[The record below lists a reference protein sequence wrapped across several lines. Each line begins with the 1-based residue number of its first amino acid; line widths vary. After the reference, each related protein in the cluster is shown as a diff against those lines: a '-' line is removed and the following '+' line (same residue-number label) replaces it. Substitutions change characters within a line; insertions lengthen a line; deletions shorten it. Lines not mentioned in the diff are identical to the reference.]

1 MKKTVSKLFALLLA
15 SSVVLSGCNSSTGE
29 TSGEKTDGES
39 TTAQNEQTEGEQD
52 AQSSAD
58 EITDL
63 VIPKVATRELETFN
77 ILHSQLAS
85 DFENLCNL
93 TEPLLEVDTYGELSP
108 ALAE

>member
-63 VIPKVATRELETFN
+63 VIPTRSAILLATRIPSAPSNSSN
-77 ILHSQLAS
+77 I
-85 DFENLCNL
+85 
-93 TEPLLEVDTYGELSP
+93 
-108 ALAE
+108 